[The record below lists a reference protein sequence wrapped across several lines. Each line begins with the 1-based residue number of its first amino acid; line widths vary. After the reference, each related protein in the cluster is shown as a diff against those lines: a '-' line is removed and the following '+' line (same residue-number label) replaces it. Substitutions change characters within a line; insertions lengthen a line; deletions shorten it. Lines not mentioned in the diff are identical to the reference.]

1 VLLVTSTASFLTPFM
16 GASLNVAIPTIG
28 RDLGASALS
37 LNWIVTAYLIAS
49 AALLLPFGRIADL
62 AGRKWLFVAGALVQ
76 AGFSAGC
83 ALAPSAGSLIVLRA
97 LQGVGGA
104 IGFATGVAM
113 LVSAFPPA
121 ERGRVLGISTAAVYA
136 GLSLGPVLGGLV
148 TQHLGWRA
156 IFVIAAVLGLV
167 VATLTMV
174 AVRGEWRAEHAGSL
188 DLAGAIGYT
197 LAIMLLMG
205 GVATLHDLP
214 AARWMVLAGASG
226 MVGFL
231 VHEGR
236 VADPLLDLRLFS
248 SAVFAFSNL
257 AALIHYSA
265 TFACTFLM
273 SLYLQAVKGLD
284 PQGAGLILLAQPVM
298 MALLSPVAGRLSDR
312 VEPRIV
318 ASLGMALSA
327 LALAV
332 FATFGDAT
340 PLVAVVGGLLLMG
353 IGFGL
358 FSSPNANAV
367 MGAVDRKNYGVGSA
381 TLGTMRLVGQALSMA
396 VVALILAHFMG
407 AARVEKETAGP
418 LLASTRWAFTSFAVL
433 CALGV
438 LASLARGKVN
448 RYPPGGLTRP

>member
-1 VLLVTSTASFLTPFM
+1 MTAAASFLTPFM

-28 RDLGASALS
+28 RDLGASAVS
-37 LNWIVTAYLIAS
+37 LNWIVTAYLIAP
-49 AALLLPFGRIADL
+49 AALLLPCGRIADL
-62 AGRKWLFVAGALVQ
+62 AGRKRLFIAGALVQ
-76 AGFSAGC
+76 AVFSAGC
-83 ALAPSAGSLIVLRA
+83 AIAPSAASLIVFRA
-97 LQGVGGA
+97 LQGIGGA
-104 IGFATGVAM
+104 ISFATGVAM

-136 GLSLGPVLGGLV
+136 GLSLGPVLGGV
-148 TQHLGWRA
+148 ITQHLGWRV
-156 IFVIAAVLGLV
+156 IFLLGAALGVLVAALTAAAVP
-167 VATLTMV
+167 
-174 AVRGEWRAEHAGSL
+174 GERRPEQAERL
-188 DLAGAIGYT
+188 DLAGAFAYT
-197 LAIMLLMG
+197 LAIALLMG
-205 GVATLHDLP
+205 GIAALRSAP
-214 AARWMVLAGASG
+214 AARWMALGGALG
-226 MVGFL
+226 VIGFL
-231 VHEGR
+231 VHETR
-236 VADPLLDLRLFS
+236 VAQPLLDLWLFR

-265 TFACTFLM
+265 TFATTFLM

-284 PQGAGLILLAQPVM
+284 AQGAGLILLAQPVM
-298 MALLSPVAGRLSDR
+298 MMLLSPVAGRLSDR

-332 FATFGDAT
+332 FAMFGGAT
-340 PLVAVVGGLLLMG
+340 PTTTVVGGLLLMG

-367 MGAVDRKNYGVGSA
+367 MGAVERKNYGVGSA

-407 AARVEKETAGP
+407 AARVGKETAGE

-438 LASLARGKVN
+438 LASLARGKVD
-448 RYPPGGLTRP
+448 RHPPGGLTRP